1 MQRIL
6 IPVDFSDYAT
16 KAALFAAEIA
26 ALNQSTLYYL
36 HAMELGIERIY
47 QPLTDDNRYLTIAE
61 ERQSALE
68 EFRDGIKKVYPN
80 IKTELLLESG
90 TAVDSILETCRM
102 QQIDLVVMGTRG
114 AGKIKQVLVGST
126 AAGVVAGSVIPVLVV
141 PSGYAIEKPDG
152 ILFAT
157 NHFEEDEGV
166 LSMIITLA
174 RLFSATIHAVVFV
187 DTDKAE
193 AYDYLENTRK
203 MDHYK
208 NWLNKKYPDISFHC
222 ELAEGEHFENAI
234 ELYQVRHDTD
244 MVAMITYP
252 RGFWQKLLQK
262 SATRKMIFHSAIP
275 ILAIPARK

>member
-6 IPVDFSDYAT
+6 IPVDFSEYAT

-26 ALNQSTLYYL
+26 TLNQSTLYFL
-36 HAMELGIERIY
+36 HAMELGIDRIY

-61 ERQSALE
+61 ERQAALE
-68 EFRDGIKKVYPN
+68 EFRDGIQKVYAN

-102 QQIDLVVMGTRG
+102 QQIDLVVMGTKG
-114 AGKIKQVLVGST
+114 AGKIKQVLVGSVAT
-126 AAGVVAGSVIPVLVV
+126 GVVAGSAIPVLVV
-141 PSGYAIEKPDG
+141 PSGYEIEKPDG

-157 NHFEEDEGV
+157 NQFEEDEGI

-187 DTDKAE
+187 DKDKAE

-203 MDHYK
+203 MDHYQT
-208 NWLNKKYPDISFHC
+208 WLKKKYPDISFHC
-222 ELAEGEHFENAI
+222 ELIEGEHFENAI
-234 ELYQVRHDTD
+234 ELYQVRNETD
-244 MVAMITYP
+244 IVAMVTYP
-252 RGFWQKLLQK
+252 RGFWQKLVHR
-262 SATRKMIFHSAIP
+262 SATRKMAFDSQIP
-275 ILAIPARK
+275 LLAIPARK